1 MQKVSNKVVAL
12 DKLYLDL
19 NNPRHTPYVSEKE
32 VIDYLCKNEDIVNL
46 AKDIA
51 LHGLNPLEN
60 LAVVEDDKTQ
70 TYIVVEGN
78 RRLCAI
84 KLLNDFKQAPKDLQ
98 KKFSEISRQWQ
109 EISELQ
115 VIVLEDEEHVDLWLS
130 RIHAGLQKGV
140 GRKSWDAEQKTR
152 HFKDGKNSLALAIL
166 DIAEENNLIDIESKK
181 GKLSIVQRFA
191 TNKDFKEALSITNL
205 KLDTI
210 NLNKLKI
217 FINDLINENIDTRSH
232 STTEQISQYVKKK
245 LIGIDEEVS
254 RDKQVGLKNEKEELQ
269 SGLEIQKPETSKEI
283 QQELQD
289 KENKILLSK
298 QKSNEPE
305 PQLPTKLPNPLELDS
320 ALNKLNNYKLK
331 KLYYS
336 IHEIS
341 LKKHTP
347 ILTIGIW
354 SFLET
359 LTLLHGR
366 ENVEFSAYINQ
377 HLQKWGFTSK
387 QDKAIKEAVKRF
399 HENGNATKHHATA
412 ATFNAEQ
419 LLNDFEVISPL
430 LVAITES
437 IIKKQ

>member
-19 NNPRHTPYVSEKE
+19 NNPRHTPYTSEKE
-32 VIDYLCKNEDIVNL
+32 VINYLCENENIVSL

-60 LAVVEDDKTQ
+60 LAVIEDNKTQ

-84 KLLNDFKQAPKDLQ
+84 KLLNDFKQAPKELQ

-109 EISELQ
+109 EIGELQ
-115 VIVLEDEEHVDLWLS
+115 VIVLEDKEHVDLWLS

-166 DIAEENNLIDIESKK
+166 DIAEDQNLIDIESKK
-181 GKLSIVQRFA
+181 GKLSIVQRF
-191 TNKDFKEALSITNL
+191 TSNKDFKEALNITNL
-205 KLDTI
+205 KLDAI
-210 NLNKLKI
+210 NLNKLRI
-217 FINDLINENIDTRSH
+217 FINDLISENINTRSH
-232 STTEQISQYVKKK
+232 ATTEQITQYVKKK
-245 LIGIDEEVS
+245 LMSIDKEIS
-254 RDKQVGLKNEKEELQ
+254 GDKQIDLENKKEELQ
-269 SGLEIQKPETSKEI
+269 RELETQKPEASKEI
-283 QQELQD
+283 QQDSQD
-289 KENKILLSK
+289 KESQNLLLK
-298 QKSNEPE
+298 QKSTESEPK
-305 PQLPTKLPNPLELDS
+305 LPKKLPNLSELDR
-320 ALNKLNNYKLK
+320 ALDELNNYKLK

-336 IHEIS
+336 IHEIP

-359 LTLLHGR
+359 LTVLHGR
-366 ENVEFSAYINQ
+366 ENDEFHAYINNHSQ
-377 HLQKWGFTSK
+377 EWGFNSRK
-387 QDKAIKEAVKRF
+387 DKAIKEAIRRF

-430 LVAITES
+430 LAAIIES